1 MHIWVG
7 RTLKLKACKP
17 LTKLSLRLAAA
28 LEYLIFESKRE
39 GHGSYMSQLRPA
51 LIVSCP
57 CLHDC
62 THREALPLLL
72 RLLEGWRRPPF

>member
-39 GHGSYMSQLRPA
+39 GHGSYMSQLP
-51 LIVSCP
+51 SF
-57 CLHDC
+57 DSQ
-62 THREALPLLL
+62 LPV
-72 RLLEGWRRPPF
+72 FA